1 MRSPDDNRAQVE
13 KAVEAARERLASTK
27 CFLLPHEFY
36 QAVEA
41 VAQILNDK
49 AADSLLG
56 PHAKRVREVVIPLLR
71 QGRPPK
77 RERKRPSADLSREL
91 WITGAVASIC
101 REFGVAPTR
110 NPATEGVECGA
121 SIVREALLQFGV
133 KLSESTI
140 ANIFAKHRYL
150 YDDLYKQ
157 LGWPPI

>member
-1 MRSPDDNRAQVE
+1 MRSPDDKRTQVE
-13 KAVEAARERLASTK
+13 KAVVAARADLRSTE
-27 CFLLPHEFY
+27 CFLRPHEFY

-41 VAQILNDK
+41 VACFLNDK
-49 AADSLLG
+49 AADSLL
-56 PHAKRVREVVIPLLR
+56 AKKLREVAVPLLR
-71 QGRPPK
+71 QGLPPK
-77 RERKRPSADLSREL
+77 QLARGRPNADLSREL

-101 REFGVAPTR
+101 REFGFAPTR

-121 SIVREALLQFGV
+121 SIVQKALLQFDV
-133 KLSESTI
+133 ELSERAI